1 MNALG
6 SRDIQLSFCATSG
19 VEIIGVARVNQQ
31 PSATTHSAAAAA
43 EPPACTPQPTPA
55 AAPQAPAAGGAA
67 SPEAERAVGVI
78 TPPDDTEGKQDKKDK
93 KKDKKKKKEARVR
106 GVETMF
112 RVTYN
117 NHVSL
122 SQLADNKANIL
133 ISLNGAIISALIVI
147 LTPRLGSITWTFAPV
162 AVLVIG
168 CTVSLAFAI
177 LGSRPRLSRTPVT
190 VEQVRD
196 NTGNALFFGQFTSM
210 TLEQFQE
217 SMRLLTNDD
226 KLVYDALSR
235 QLYSMG
241 RSLLRKYR
249 YLQIAYSAFFAA
261 FALAAGSYIAIM
273 IAFGG
278 GA

>member
-1 MNALG
+1 MNQQPSTTAPASASAELPAPRGQPTAALG
-6 SRDIQLSFCATSG
+6 SPAATSG
-19 VEIIGVARVNQQ
+19 VPVTTESAQAVAPVD
-31 PSATTHSAAAAA
+31 PA
-43 EPPACTPQPTPA
+43 EVAK
-55 AAPQAPAAGGAA
+55 
-67 SPEAERAVGVI
+67 E
-78 TPPDDTEGKQDKKDK
+78 K
-93 KKDKKKKKEARVR
+93 KKDKKKKKDSRVR
-106 GVETMF
+106 GVETMY

-117 NHVSL
+117 NHIAL

-147 LTPRLGSITWTFAPV
+147 LTPRLGSITWAFAPV
-162 AVLVIG
+162 GVLVAG

-196 NTGNALFFGQFTSM
+196 NRGNALFFGQFTSM
-210 TLEQFQE
+210 TLEEFQD

-226 KLVYDALSR
+226 HLVYDALTR

-241 RSLLRKYR
+241 RALLRKYR
-249 YLQIAYSAFFAA
+249 YLQIAYAVFFIAFV
-261 FALAAGSYIAIM
+261 LAAASHIVLMFGFGS
-273 IAFGG
+273 

>member
-1 MNALG
+1 LRKG
-6 SRDIQLSFCATSG
+6 GI
-19 VEIIGVARVNQQ
+19 EIIGVARVNQQ
-31 PSATTHSAAAAA
+31 PSTTAESAAATL
-43 EPPACTPQPTPA
+43 ESPPRLQPA
-55 AAPQAPAAGGAA
+55 APAVQAPSSGVPAASAVDSPETAGAA
-67 SPEAERAVGVI
+67 TDAEVA
-78 TPPDDTEGKQDKKDK
+78 KQDKKDK
-93 KKDKKKKKEARVR
+93 KKDKKKKKDSRVR

-117 NHVSL
+117 NHIAL

-147 LTPRLGSITWTFAPV
+147 LTPQFGSMNWTFASV
-162 AVLVIG
+162 GVLVAG

-190 VEQVRD
+190 VEEVRD
-196 NTGNALFFGQFTSM
+196 NKGNALFFGQFTSM
-210 TLEQFQE
+210 TLEEFQD

-249 YLQIAYSAFFAA
+249 YLQIAYAAFFVA
-261 FALAAGSYIAIM
+261 FALAAVSHIALM

-278 GA
+278 AA